1 MKTEREMRKKNLF
14 PWVAAMCLA
23 AATSHVSAAD
33 LGDVCWLMDNSD
45 LLRLS
50 VTQTSNTTFTYTGLF
65 NETGVAYAVIGH
77 VALAG
82 SVYVGTFSGSRTS
95 VDKFKTGIFQ
105 LTLDPATLSGTAEG
119 IRQSYD
125 RATQLV
131 NTDYRTRT
139 LTKVACP

>member
-1 MKTEREMRKKNLF
+1 MRKKNLF
-14 PWVAAMCLA
+14 SWAASACLA
-23 AATSHVSAAD
+23 IAALPVSAAD

-50 VTQTSNTTFTYTGLF
+50 VTQTSPTTFTYTGLF
-65 NETGVAYAVIGH
+65 NEAGIAYAVIGH

-82 SVYVGTFSGSRTS
+82 SVYTGTFSGSRS
-95 VDKFKTGIFQ
+95 AADKFKTGIFQ

-119 IRQSYD
+119 IRESYD
-125 RATQLV
+125 RATQV
-131 NTDYRTRT
+131 VSTDYRTRT

>member
-1 MKTEREMRKKNLF
+1 MRKKNLMSC
-14 PWVAAMCLA
+14 AAAACLSLA
-23 AATSHVSAAD
+23 ALHVSAAD
-33 LGDVCWLMDNSD
+33 LGDVCWQTQDLS

-50 VTQTSNTTFTYTGLF
+50 VTQTSNTTFTYTGLL

-82 SVYVGTFSGSRTS
+82 SVYTGTFSGSRTS

-105 LTLDPATLSGTAEG
+105 LTLDPNTLSGTAEG
-119 IRQSYD
+119 IRESYD
-125 RATQLV
+125 RATQVV
-131 NTDYRTRT
+131 NTDYRTLT